1 MSLYKTTGFNTQL
14 ALKGLMVGGLMLILY
29 LLSFDCEA
37 ALQEGDKV
45 AELKTLADETQKIVK
60 TGCYIAGS
68 ASALVGTIA
77 AVASQNL
84 KVAVSSGVITI
95 VAFKATSFF
104 SGTMLI

>member
-1 MSLYKTTGFNTQL
+1 MSPCKKNGLSTRL
-14 ALKGLMVGGLMLILY
+14 AFEGLMVGGLVWILY
-29 LLSFDCEA
+29 FFSFDCVA

-45 AELKTLADETQKIVK
+45 AELKTLTEEMQKIVK
-60 TGCYIAGS
+60 TGCYLAGS

-77 AVASQNL
+77 AVGSQNL
-84 KVAVSSGVITI
+84 KVAISSGVITI